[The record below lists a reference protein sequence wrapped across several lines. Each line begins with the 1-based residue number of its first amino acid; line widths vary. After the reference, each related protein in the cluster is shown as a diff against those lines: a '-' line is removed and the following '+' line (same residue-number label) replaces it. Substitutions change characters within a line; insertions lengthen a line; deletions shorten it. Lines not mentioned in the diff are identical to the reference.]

1 LGRKKTEK
9 EVKERSE
16 VELTKEARGMNQ
28 EIRRRRKEVKGR
40 KVKVGR

>member
-9 EVKERSE
+9 EVKERSK
-16 VELTKEARGMNQ
+16 VELTEKARGMNQ